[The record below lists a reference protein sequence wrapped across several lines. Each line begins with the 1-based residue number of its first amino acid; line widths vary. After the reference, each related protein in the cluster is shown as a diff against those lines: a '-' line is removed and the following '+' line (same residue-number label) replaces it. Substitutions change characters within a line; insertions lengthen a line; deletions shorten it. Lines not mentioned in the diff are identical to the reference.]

1 MTSAPVASPPESPYV
16 PPDRRPTWPRWRP
29 AMRLAVRDA
38 RAHQGRSALIL
49 ALVALPVGLLV
60 GAALWSVTRDTSV
73 GADPVTDGLI
83 ACFEDDGVVHSP
95 FLGTMRASDFFKK
108 LAQASS
114 GSVITVLD
122 LFASAQPSQDGS
134 VRVAAYF
141 RYDWTLNDGREV
153 TFTCV
158 DVFTFDAGS
167 TRIRDM
173 NIVYDTH
180 PLREEVGDKYAPD

>member
-1 MTSAPVASPPESPYV
+1 MLRMSPPSIDTVRTY
-16 PPDRRPTWPRWRP
+16 
-29 AMRLAVRDA
+29 LAHLHA
-38 RAHQGRSALIL
+38 SH
-49 ALVALPVGLLV
+49 
-60 GAALWSVTRDTSV
+60 
-73 GADPVTDGLI
+73 TDGLI

-180 PLREEVGDKYAPD
+180 PLREEVGDKYAPDPVTTTPRP

>member
-1 MTSAPVASPPESPYV
+1 MSQPPGGAKLWASFFTTLLPMTTPLDTVHTYLAHLHAS
-16 PPDRRPTWPRWRP
+16 
-29 AMRLAVRDA
+29 
-38 RAHQGRSALIL
+38 H
-49 ALVALPVGLLV
+49 
-60 GAALWSVTRDTSV
+60 
-73 GADPVTDGLI
+73 TDGLI

-122 LFASAQPSQDGS
+122 LFASTEPQGSGSQ
-134 VRVAAYF
+134 RVAAYF

-158 DVFTFDAGS
+158 DVFTFDPGS
-167 TRIRDM
+167 PRIRDM

-180 PLREEVGDKYAPD
+180 PLREEVGEKYAPG